1 MLIWTGFQKTD
12 NEVVK
17 IPFNQVLFGEFKMG
31 INSKLNP
38 FPKNMS
44 RRGKLPFVAVNDP
57 ALENAVKST

>member
-1 MLIWTGFQKTD
+1 
-12 NEVVK
+12 
-17 IPFNQVLFGEFKMG
+17 MG